1 MKKIFTVF
9 IAFLFIT
16 HFFYAQEEEESYKA
30 DPFERAYSPGNVYFN
45 AGVNFLFRNYSP
57 SVFNFWNNYNYR
69 TTLPVLASLE
79 VGINEYLSF
88 GGYIGFH
95 SYGWDYRTS
104 VGSYDYAYRRF
115 GYGVRGSF
123 HYLYL
128 INDLLDLELDEKHID
143 LYATIMIGLNTRSE
157 TRKEPGL
164 TTTDVRTNG
173 SFGTLLGFRYMFNNT
188 FGAYLEGGRGSL
200 GFANIGLTLKF

>member
-1 MKKIFTVF
+1 MRIIFIVLLIFALGVKLTS
-9 IAFLFIT
+9 
-16 HFFYAQEEEESYKA
+16 AQDETENYKA
-30 DPFERAYSPGNVYFN
+30 DPFERAYSPGNTYIN
-45 AGVNFLFRNYSP
+45 AGVNFLFKNYSP
-57 SVFNFWNNYNYR
+57 NVFNFWSNYNYR
-69 TTLPVLASLE
+69 TTLPIVASLE
-79 VGINEYLSF
+79 FGFNEYLSF
-88 GGYIGFH
+88 GGYAGFH
-95 SYGWDYRTS
+95 SYGWDYRTTD
-104 VGSYDYAYRRF
+104 GIYDYAYRSF

-123 HYLYL
+123 HYLHL
-128 INDLLDLELDEKHID
+128 VNDLLELELDEKHFD
-143 LYATIMIGLNTRSE
+143 LYASIMIGLNTRSE